1 MKRIISSVAF
11 LLIMMLYACNSQNST
26 SEPSEYY
33 SASESSAES
42 SAPAEEYSSRSEE
55 SAETPDKSDEERI
68 PYTAHDL
75 GVPLGARYSNNDSSI
90 IPWDIALY
98 KNKLYVGS
106 GDLSANSGP
115 VEMWCYDDVYG
126 EWQMGGRLPE
136 EEISR
141 FYFYNGAL
149 YCPGADSQESWDFA
163 SFYYNDGDSWT
174 KMRSI
179 PNASHCFDLAFAD
192 GKIFAAIENEA
203 ETQYLYI
210 AVSDNGGVSFS
221 IVPLMRGGARVK
233 RTAFIQ
239 NVFSIEN
246 SVYALDSQNNV
257 YKYDGSKFE
266 YVCSWQGKV
275 VLHGY
280 RRYALQSKVE
290 YNGCLYFTTG
300 TLYRCTSAEEPQKI
314 EMPNNEL
321 VQDIY
326 INGSELNILCL
337 SYNGSAY
344 VMTVYK
350 YAIDEDSTV
359 EKILAFEYETTA
371 VSFAAEGK
379 TFFFGIASQNR
390 NDKNNGRII
399 KVEIND

>member
-1 MKRIISSVAF
+1 M
-11 LLIMMLYACNSQNST
+11 
-26 SEPSEYY
+26 
-33 SASESSAES
+33 
-42 SAPAEEYSSRSEE
+42 
-55 SAETPDKSDEERI
+55 
-68 PYTAHDL
+68 
-75 GVPLGARYSNNDSSI
+75 
-90 IPWDIALY
+90 
-98 KNKLYVGS
+98 
-106 GDLSANSGP
+106 
-115 VEMWCYDDVYG
+115 
-126 EWQMGGRLPE
+126 
-136 EEISR
+136 
-141 FYFYNGAL
+141 
-149 YCPGADSQESWDFA
+149 
-163 SFYYNDGDSWT
+163 
-174 KMRSI
+174 
-179 PNASHCFDLAFAD
+179 
-192 GKIFAAIENEA
+192 
-203 ETQYLYI
+203 
-210 AVSDNGGVSFS
+210 
-221 IVPLMRGGARVK
+221 
-233 RTAFIQ
+233 
-239 NVFSIEN
+239 
-246 SVYALDSQNNV
+246 
-257 YKYDGSKFE
+257 
-266 YVCSWQGKV
+266 
-275 VLHGY
+275 LHGY